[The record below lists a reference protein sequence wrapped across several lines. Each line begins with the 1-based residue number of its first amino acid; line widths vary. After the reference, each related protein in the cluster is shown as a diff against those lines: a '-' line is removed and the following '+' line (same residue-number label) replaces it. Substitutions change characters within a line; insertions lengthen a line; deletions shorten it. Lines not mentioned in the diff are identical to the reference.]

1 MQYKSKDEVEASE
14 DEEAEVCEKYFHLPL
29 PVIELRDDEVLSGT
43 LPVSFAPEP
52 PIVPPAPPEEANVPL
67 PPPQPPVARG
77 ISVNYCK

>member
-14 DEEAEVCEKYFHLPL
+14 DEEAEVCKKYFHLPL

-52 PIVPPAPPEEANVPL
+52 PIVSPAPPEEANVPL